1 MKTLRRIYVFMVL
14 AFLYIP
20 LAVMVVYSFNASRYS
35 MVWKGFSLQWYA
47 KLWENSALM
56 TAALNSLVVAIGSAT
71 ISTLL
76 GTMMAFALTRWR
88 FPSRKVIGATLFV
101 MMMSPDIVIGIS
113 LLVLFM
119 LAGLPL
125 GFGTLILAHV
135 TLCVPFV
142 AIVVQGKLHG
152 FDPHL
157 IEAAKDLGAGDFA
170 VFRHVV
176 VPLVAPA
183 VLAGWFLSFT
193 LSLDDVVI
201 SFFTTGP
208 TFEVLPLRIY
218 SMVRLGFKPEINA
231 LCTVMIGVTTLAV
244 GIAHRFFKENS

>member
-1 MKTLRRIYVFMVL
+1 MKFLRRLYVVMVL

-20 LAVMVVYSFNASRYS
+20 LAVMVVYSFNASRFS
-35 MVWKGFSLQWYA
+35 MEWQGFSLDWYVR
-47 KLWENSALM
+47 LWNNTALM
-56 TAALNSLVVAIGSAT
+56 AAAGNSLLVAAVSAT
-71 ISTLL
+71 VSTLL
-76 GTMMAFALTRWR
+76 GTVVAFALTRWR
-88 FPSRKVIGATLFV
+88 FPSRRVIGATLFV
-101 MMMSPDIVIGIS
+101 MMMSPDIVIAIS

-119 LAGLPL
+119 LLGLPL
-125 GFGTLILAHV
+125 GFGTLVLAHV
-135 TLCVPFV
+135 TLCLPFV

-157 IEAAKDLGAGDFA
+157 IEAARDLGAGDFA
-170 VFRHVV
+170 VFRHIV

-183 VLAGWFLSFT
+183 VVAGWFLSFT

-231 LCTVMIGVTTLAV
+231 LCTVMIGMTSLAV
-244 GIAHRFFKENS
+244 VLAYRFFKEES